1 MNDAAMPRAR
11 RYRRRCD
18 AAAERLRPRLRRGLF
33 ATGNTGA
40 PLFHETTAQPLPEPL
55 RDEVKRAAPALAAF
69 ARAVAD
75 GSAESEVVAVAEA
88 EGHVLRPRRA

>member
-1 MNDAAMPRAR
+1 MKSPQKTTAHGG
-11 RYRRRCD
+11 
-18 AAAERLRPRLRRGLF
+18 AAA
-33 ATGNTGA
+33 
-40 PLFHETTAQPLPEPL
+40 PLPEPL

-69 ARAVAD
+69 ASAVAD